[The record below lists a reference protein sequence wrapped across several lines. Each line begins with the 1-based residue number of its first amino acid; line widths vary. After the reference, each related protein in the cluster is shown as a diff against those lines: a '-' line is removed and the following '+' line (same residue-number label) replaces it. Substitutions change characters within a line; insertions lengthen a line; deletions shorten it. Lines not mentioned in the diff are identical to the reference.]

1 MMLVYRIDHVSRQ
14 DNALTGI
21 GAERY
26 GGRWNA
32 VGEKAV
38 YCAAHRSLALLEVL
52 AHVRQQSL
60 FPIDRVMLSIALP
73 TEELDV
79 LDVSSLPKGW
89 NDLTSYQFSASVFA
103 KHCLANNKIG
113 LKVPSAI
120 VPEEF
125 NVILN
130 PLHADFAQ
138 VKVVD
143 KKLIE
148 WDERLLL

>member
-1 MMLVYRIDHVSRQ
+1 MMVVYRIDQAARQ

-21 GAERY
+21 GAELY

-32 VGEKAV
+32 IGDKAV

-60 FPIDRVMLSIALP
+60 FPVERVMLSITVPVEDLDEIDASTLP
-73 TEELDV
+73 
-79 LDVSSLPKGW
+79 SGW
-89 NDLTSYQFSASVFA
+89 NDLTSYHLTTAVFA
-103 KHCLANNKIG
+103 KHCLAKNKIG

-130 PLHADFAQ
+130 PLHMDFAGVQ
-138 VKVVD
+138 VMD
-143 KKLIE
+143 TKLIK
-148 WDERLLL
+148 WDSRLMD